1 MAATLSTSPAATTGS
16 IRARLPPVT
25 SPSDPIV
32 QMTNDLSAASLDR
45 YWSISTMELMP
56 EPNIMP
62 RMRMTMMSLM
72 RRLTAI
78 TTSSTSAAP
87 SHAAPA
93 MPSDCTNE
101 CAETPSSGAPSRN
114 SATPSPAPELMPST

>member
-1 MAATLSTSPAATTGS
+1 MTATASASPAVTTGS
-16 IRARLPPVT
+16 SSASWLPVT
-25 SPSDPIV
+25 SPSDPMV

-45 YWSISTMELMP
+45 YWRISTTELMP
-56 EPNIMP
+56 EPSIMP

-78 TTSSTSAAP
+78 TMASTSAEP

-93 MPSDCTNE
+93 TPSDRTNE
-101 CAETPSSGAPSRN
+101 CPATPSRGAPSRN
-114 SATPSPAPELMPST
+114 SATPSPAPELTPST

>member
-1 MAATLSTSPAATTGS
+1 
-16 IRARLPPVT
+16 
-25 SPSDPIV
+25 
-32 QMTNDLSAASLDR
+32 
-45 YWSISTMELMP
+45 MELMP

-87 SHAAPA
+87 SHAASA

-101 CAETPSSGAPSRN
+101 CAETPSSGSEQEQHTQPGARADAQHRARQRVAEKRVCICRPAASAAPAR
-114 SATPSPAPELMPST
+114 SAVTKL